1 MKNYSI
7 IFFLTIASFSILSFQ
22 PAILPVTM
30 QQEMLVQEIFDKK
43 LDQGQTDTVQW
54 MTMSEAIEK
63 SKSEERKIIINVYKD
78 WCAWCKQMEDVTFQN
93 QDIVHFI
100 NDNFY
105 AVKLNAEQ
113 EEDIEFKEKVYQ
125 FVQSGKRGYHE
136 LAVEMLRGRMS
147 FPTTVFLNEKMDI
160 IQPLSGYKTPEEFE
174 QIVTYFAQNHYKKT
188 PWSAFQ
194 RQYKSGATKK
204 D

>member
-1 MKNYSI
+1 MKNYCI
-7 IFFLTIASFSILSFQ
+7 IFFLTITFLGALSSQ
-22 PAILPVTM
+22 PSALSVTM
-30 QQEMLVQEIFDKK
+30 QQEMLVEEIQE
-43 LDQGQTDTVQW
+43 QQQQDTVHW
-54 MTMSEAIEK
+54 LTMTEAIEK
-63 SKSEERKIIINVYKD
+63 SKTEERKIIVNVYKD
-78 WCAWCKQMEDVTFQN
+78 WCAWCKQMEDVTLKN

-105 AVKLNAEQ
+105 AVKFNAEQ

-125 FVQSGKRGYHE
+125 FVESGKRGYHE

-147 FPTTVFLNEKMDI
+147 FPTTVFLNEQMEV

-194 RQYKSGATKK
+194 RQYKSGTANKN
-204 D
+204 